1 MNFKKL
7 GNTDLKVSTICLGT
21 MTWGE
26 QNNKTEAF
34 DQMNYALNCGVNFFD
49 AAEIYPSPCKE
60 ETYGETERIIGN
72 WFNQNKNRDKV
83 ILASKIAG
91 PGLPWIRNGDQNFS
105 EQKIEKALE
114 DSLKRLQ
121 TDYIDLYQLHWPERK
136 TNFFGRLGYEHKDDS
151 NELFGSFKTKNT
163 SENNDFE
170 KILITLE
177 KFIKQ
182 GKIRYIGLSNE
193 TSWGLSKFLEVSK
206 LKTLPKMMSVQNPY
220 NLLCRTYEIGLAEIS
235 IREKSGLLAYSP
247 LAGGFLTGKY
257 RNNNLPENSRQKLF
271 GDYYTRYKKANASIV
286 IEKYF
291 DIAKKFNL
299 NFAQMSLKF
308 CEIQPFMTSVII
320 GATTME
326 QLKTNIESVNVKLNK
341 EIIKEINSVHSIYTN
356 PCP

>member
-26 QNNKTEAF
+26 QNNQKEAF
-34 DQMNYALNCGVNFFD
+34 EQMNYAWDSGINFFD
-49 AAEIYPSPCKE
+49 TAEIYPSPCFEK
-60 ETYGETERIIGN
+60 TYGSTEKIIGN
-72 WFNQNKNRDKV
+72 WFKEKKNREQV
-83 ILASKIAG
+83 ILASKISG
-91 PGLPWIRNGDQNFS
+91 PGLSWVRNGGPQYS
-105 EQKIEKALE
+105 EQNIKKAIE

-136 TNFFGRLGYEHKDDS
+136 TNFFGRLNYKHQEKEDS
-151 NELFGSFKTKNT
+151 W
-163 SENNDFE
+163 NDFE
-170 KILITLE
+170 KILIILE

-182 GKIRYIGLSNE
+182 GKIRHIGLSNE

-206 LKTLPKMMSVQNPY
+206 LKTLPKMMSVQNSY

-271 GDYYTRYKKANASIV
+271 ADYYTRYNKPNASIV

-299 NFAQMSLKF
+299 DFAQMSIKF
-308 CEIQPFMTSVII
+308 CEIQKFLTSVII
-320 GATTME
+320 GATTIE
-326 QLKTNIESVNVKLNK
+326 QLKINIESVNVNLTE
-341 EIIKEINSVHSIYTN
+341 EIIRKINDLQIIYPN

>member
-26 QNNKTEAF
+26 QNNQKEAF
-34 DQMNYALNCGVNFFD
+34 KQMNYALDHGINFFD
-49 AAEIYPSPCKE
+49 TAEIYPSPCFEK
-60 ETYGETERIIGN
+60 TYSLTEKIIGN
-72 WFNQNKNRDKV
+72 WFGEKKNRKEV

-91 PGLPWIRNGDQNFS
+91 SGLPWVRNGGLNYS
-105 EQKIEKALE
+105 EQNIKKALE

-136 TNFFGRLGYEHKDDS
+136 TNFFGRLNYKHKEED
-151 NELFGSFKTKNT
+151 EW
-163 SENNDFE
+163 NDFE

-182 GKIRYIGLSNE
+182 GKIRYIGVSNE

-206 LKTLPKMMSVQNPY
+206 SKTLPKMMSVQNPY

-271 GDYYTRYKKANASIV
+271 ADYYTRYSKPNAYIV
-286 IEKYF
+286 IDKYF
-291 DIAKKFNL
+291 DIAKKFDL
-299 NFAQMSLKF
+299 SFAQMAIKF
-308 CEIQPFMTSVII
+308 CEIQKFVTSVII

-326 QLKTNIESVNVKLNK
+326 QLKIDIESVNVNLTD
-341 EIIKEINSVHSIYTN
+341 EIVKKINDVQIKYPN